1 MTTLVDD
8 FRKHWEFMHAM
19 TLDFARE
26 VPDATWEFSPHPRF
40 APFCK
45 QLRHVVCVRGVYNDG
60 LASGRADFDRKHE
73 HYTGGLDRE
82 SLVAALASKHDKL
95 LTVLDTIDTGRAI
108 ESFGRTFPFAEFAH
122 VMTQHEAIHQG
133 QWSVY
138 ASLAGFETP
147 LRWRLEWAL

>member
-1 MTTLVDD
+1 MTALIDG
-8 FRKHWEFMHAM
+8 FRKHWEFVHTM

-26 VPDATWEFSPHPRF
+26 VPDASWEFSPHPRF

-45 QLRHVVCVRGVYNDG
+45 QLRHVVCVRGVYNDA
-60 LASGRADFDRKHE
+60 LATGRDDWSRKHDQ
-73 HYTGGLDRE
+73 YSGGLDRDP
-82 SLVAALASKHDKL
+82 LIAALTAKHTEL
-95 LTVLDTIDTGRAI
+95 LALLDSIEADRAV
-108 ESFGRTFPFAEFAH
+108 EMFGRTIPFAEFAH
-122 VMTQHEAIHQG
+122 LMTQHESIHQG